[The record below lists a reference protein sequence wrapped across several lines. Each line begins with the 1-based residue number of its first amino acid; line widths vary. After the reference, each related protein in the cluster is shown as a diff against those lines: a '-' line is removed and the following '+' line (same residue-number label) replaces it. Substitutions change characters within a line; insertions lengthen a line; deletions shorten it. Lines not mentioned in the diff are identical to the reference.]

1 MRRAVALAVL
11 LVASLARAAG
21 TPPPNCPIGSNWT
34 STWTQPD
41 IANGGATGL
50 TMQLVSPCYVIFD
63 TDFVVT
69 VQATDTYCNSGSQ
82 TVGSQWRVTDTR
94 LDGSNATSIIGGYGS
109 PGYRGIGMVQTLDGA
124 WVTTVKQRYTG
135 TPTDHRIALQ
145 FVPRDVDVCLGSAH
159 FDFVS
164 VIGTTVYDPYATV
177 VDTTPP
183 AAPAPEPIGGCASAG
198 VTPALLG
205 LAALVAAAWPRRR
218 SRG

>member
-1 MRRAVALAVL
+1 MRRAVAVAVL
-11 LVASLARAAG
+11 LAASLARAAG

-41 IANGGATGL
+41 IANGGATAL
-50 TMQLVSPCYVIFD
+50 EMKLISPCHVVFN

-82 TVGSQWRVTDTR
+82 TVGSSWSVTDTR
-94 LDGSNATSIIGGYGS
+94 LDGTNATSTIGGLGS
-109 PGYRGIGMVQTLDGA
+109 PGYGGIGLVRTFDGA

-135 TPTDHRIALQ
+135 SPTDHRIALG
-145 FVPRDVDVCLGSAH
+145 FRPRLEDSCGGTAH
-159 FDFVS
+159 LYAVT

-177 VDTTPP
+177 EDPTAP
-183 AAPAPEPIGGCASAG
+183 AAPAAEPSGGCASAG

-205 LAALVAAAWPRRR
+205 LAALVAVAWPRRR
-218 SRG
+218 ARG